1 MKYLPF
7 SLIHSFYSILFV
19 IVFFC
24 VCVCV
29 CACPDDIMKATA
41 LQKEIL
47 SNGGA
52 NTATATA
59 SATSTSGEKTGEAL
73 IFTDSNIISR
83 QSISIKGGEEGINT
97 AAVVGVDGEAE
108 KKKKKDS
115 TAALPTQVTYA
126 TRPKK
131 VKKSV

>member
-1 MKYLPF
+1 
-7 SLIHSFYSILFV
+7 
-19 IVFFC
+19 
-24 VCVCV
+24 
-29 CACPDDIMKATA
+29 MKATA

-59 SATSTSGEKTGEAL
+59 TATSGEKTGEAL
-73 IFTDSNIISR
+73 VFTDSNIISR
-83 QSISIKGGEEGINT
+83 QSMSMKGGEGGINA
-97 AAVVGVDGEAE
+97 AAVEVDGEAG
-108 KKKKKDS
+108 KKKMKDS
-115 TAALPTQVTYA
+115 KAALPTQITYA

>member
-1 MKYLPF
+1 
-7 SLIHSFYSILFV
+7 
-19 IVFFC
+19 
-24 VCVCV
+24 
-29 CACPDDIMKATA
+29 MKATA

-59 SATSTSGEKTGEAL
+59 SATATSTSGEKTGEAL

-97 AAVVGVDGEAE
+97 AAVVGVGVDGEAE
-108 KKKKKDS
+108 KKKTKDS

>member
-1 MKYLPF
+1 
-7 SLIHSFYSILFV
+7 
-19 IVFFC
+19 
-24 VCVCV
+24 
-29 CACPDDIMKATA
+29 MKATA

-59 SATSTSGEKTGEAL
+59 SATATSGEKTSEAL

-83 QSISIKGGEEGINT
+83 QSISIKGGEEGVNAV
-97 AAVVGVDGEAE
+97 AAVDGEVE
-108 KKKKKDS
+108 KKKMKDS
-115 TAALPTQVTYA
+115 TSALPTQVTYA